1 MNLSIIVHP
10 NMKLTLHNFKC
21 YSEKELEFQ
30 ESTTTLIHGVSGVG
44 KTTILDAIYFA
55 ITGNGNKIISI
66 GKTSCKVE
74 LEYGGMKI
82 VRSKRPNK
90 VVVQRDGKS
99 YEGEEAEAIIR
110 RFYGQD
116 FFYLQ
121 QDVRNSFVL
130 MTPLDKITFLEKL
143 LFSDIDISA
152 LKQDA
157 KNNIREC
164 ETKLSEAQT
173 KVKIF
178 TKMVE
183 EQKPQ
188 ETLPAESMEQIDSEL
203 VEGEKK
209 YKRQISEISMMRY
222 KISEITT
229 AQALLESK
237 RVLLTQSR
245 RRLQDLQT
253 EIDSNLTPEQLKQ
266 KEQKYKSKLETLK
279 TFKRIDKLKMHIKDE
294 RIYLEREIEKKRQE
308 FQIYL
313 GETSNLEERLEKANM
328 LKEQL
333 ELYSQLKNE
342 HENILV
348 CPGCQ
353 TTLKMEG
360 GTLVMSDSHCCDSRL
375 EELEKTFRD
384 CKDTVESVN
393 KEIYR
398 IRRQKETREKI
409 LDKMDK
415 KIFVPELEI
424 KTQNNIRMYTEE
436 LDALELSIKDVEKV
450 TETKEEIMEKLE
462 SIQQAENNITVL
474 RVQKAQI
481 KDQISSI
488 DMTIKELEKRLKSY
502 DTVDSINQKLEIL
515 SQYNESWPNH
525 QVQLHAKK
533 QLIERFTKYRKTQD
547 ELEEA
552 INHEKQL
559 EMRHK
564 ASLIYRSKILEA
576 ESITMENIV
585 DAFNSH
591 LKMYL
596 DQFFDDP
603 IDVVLALS
611 SDEKKVNK
619 YQLQLNVNYRGMEC
633 DIHTLSGGEK
643 DRVIVAGTL
652 ALCEIAN
659 SPLVMLDESIRSLD
673 AETVNNVV
681 QVLNKFDERM
691 VLLISHQV
699 VSGVFASTLE
709 IK

>member
-1 MNLSIIVHP
+1 
-10 NMKLTLHNFKC
+10 MKLTLHNFKC

-74 LEYGGMKI
+74 LEYGGIKI
-82 VRSKRPNK
+82 ARSKRPNK
-90 VVVQRDGKS
+90 VVVQREGKS
-99 YEGEEAEAIIR
+99 YEGEEGEAIIR

-121 QDVRNSFVL
+121 QDVRNSFIL
-130 MTPLDKITFLEKL
+130 MTPLEKISFLEKL
-143 LFSDIDISA
+143 LFSEIDISA

-157 KNNIREC
+157 KNHIRDC

-178 TKMVE
+178 TKMAE

-188 ETLPAESMEQIDSEL
+188 ETLPEESMEQLDLEL
-203 VEGEKK
+203 IEGEKK
-209 YKRQISEISMMRY
+209 YQKQLQEISMLRY
-222 KISEITT
+222 KLSEITT
-229 AQALLESK
+229 TQALLESK
-237 RVLLTQSR
+237 KAFLLQSQK
-245 RRLQDLQT
+245 RLGDIQY
-253 EIDSNLTPEQLKQ
+253 EIDANLTLEQLRRKGQ
-266 KEQKYKSKLETLK
+266 NYKSKLETLK
-279 TFKRIDKLKMHIKDE
+279 TLKRIDKLKSHIENE
-294 RIYLEREIEKKRQE
+294 RSYLEREIEKKRHE
-308 FQIYL
+308 FQL
-313 GETSNLEERLEKANM
+313 FLDETSNIEEKLEKGVN

-333 ELYSQLKNE
+333 ELYSQLKKE
-342 HENILV
+342 HENVLV
-348 CPGCQ
+348 CPECQ
-353 TTLKMEG
+353 ASLKMETG
-360 GTLVMSDSHCCDSRL
+360 SLVKLDGHCNSRL
-375 EELEKTFRD
+375 EELEKTFGE
-384 CKDTVESVN
+384 CKETVESVK

-398 IRRQKETREKI
+398 FRRQAETREKI
-409 LDKMDK
+409 LDQLSRN
-415 KIFVPELEI
+415 IFVPELEI
-424 KTQNNIRMYTEE
+424 KTQNNIRTYTEE
-436 LDALELSIKDVEKV
+436 LEALEASVKDVKKV
-450 TETKEEIMEKLE
+450 SETREEINERLE
-462 SIQQAENNITVL
+462 TIQQVENMVTVL
-474 RVQKAQI
+474 RVQKVQFES
-481 KDQISSI
+481 QISSI
-488 DMTIKELEKRLKSY
+488 ESTINELEHRLQSY
-502 DTVDSINQKLEIL
+502 DTIDSINQKLAVLTE
-515 SQYNESWPNH
+515 YNESWPSY
-525 QVQLHAKK
+525 QLQLHTKK
-533 QLIERFTKYRKTQD
+533 QLIERFVKYRKTHN
-547 ELEEA
+547 ELEDA

-603 IDVVLALS
+603 IEVILALS

-699 VSGVFASTLE
+699 VSGVFNSTLE